1 MASSNVL
8 GVQDAYQ
15 LINAISA
22 QSVGVTGLTA
32 TDTSSFVQVAE
43 AIMQTGLESTMNAI
57 GYVLGRTIFSIR
69 PYRSKLASL
78 ERDPERFGMITRKIT
93 YLLKGASKSNNWN
106 TQLDATQLED
116 GASVDPFVI
125 NAPKALQLCIP
136 GAQTLQTDYTIF
148 KDQLRLA
155 FSNESEFIRFWE
167 TISLH
172 VMNMIELQKESKSRV
187 VLCNFI
193 AAKVAMENG
202 QQGVRDLVYDF
213 NVAFGTSYTRE
224 QLLTTYASDFWKFVA
239 ATIKNDSEL
248 LSDMTAYHHEH
259 VDGYDPI
266 IRHTPKDRQKLVVYG
281 PAFNQEKAYVFSTLF
296 NPEYLDISTTE
307 EVTHWQ
313 AKDYPASINILPSV
327 FNSSTGEANAAAA
340 AVSIPYVLGVLF
352 DEEALGI
359 MPKFESAGSIYNP
372 YGEYTNMVWHWLFKQ
387 YSDYSES
394 AICYILGDLPT
405 EGGPRVQYMSIFS
418 PSETLVP
425 PFTKNTFA
433 YTASVAAGNHQFG
446 VQVENGTTLKS
457 INAGGSEIANN
468 SGKYDFQA
476 GTTVDVVVTV
486 SKPGYADV
494 AYTITCTVAAE
505 AKNGDDPEGDPEEEP
520 SEEPIKATRSTKS
533 TK

>member
-22 QSVGVTGLTA
+22 QSVGATGLTA
-32 TDTSSFVQVAE
+32 TDTSSFVKVAE

-93 YLLKGASKSNNWN
+93 YLMKGASKSNNWN
-106 TQLDATQLED
+106 TQIDATQLAD

-125 NAPKALQLCIP
+125 NAPKAVQLCIP
-136 GAQTLQTDYTIF
+136 GAETLQTDYTIF

-167 TISLH
+167 TVALH

-193 AAKVAMENG
+193 AAKYQTEAG
-202 QQGVRDLVYDF
+202 QIGCRDLVYDF
-213 NVAFGTSYTRE
+213 NVAFNTSYTRE
-224 QLLTTYASDFWKFVA
+224 QLLTTYADAFWKFVA
-239 ATIKNDSEL
+239 AEIKNDSER
-248 LSDMTAYHHEH
+248 LSDMTAYHHQH
-259 VDGYDPI
+259 IDGYDPI
-266 IRHTPKDRQKLVVYG
+266 IRHTPKERQKLVVYG

-296 NPEYLDISTTE
+296 NPQYLDIATTE

-313 AKDYPASINILPSV
+313 SKDYPASISITPSV
-327 FNSSTGEANAAAA
+327 FNGSTGEANAGDP
-340 AVSIPYVLGVLF
+340 VEIPYVLGALF

-359 MPKFESAGSIYNP
+359 MPKFDSAGSIYNP
-372 YGEYTNMVWHWLFKQ
+372 YGEYTNMVWHWLYKS
-387 YSDYSES
+387 YCDYTENG
-394 AICYILGDLPT
+394 IVYVLGDLPT
-405 EGGPRVQYMSIFS
+405 EYGPAILSAGVSGLNIS
-418 PSETLVP
+418 PTWCKAVY
-425 PFTKNTFA
+425 T
-433 YTASVAAGNHQFG
+433 YTASP
-446 VQVENGTTLKS
+446 GTGAKTVYFVPETNTTIKS
-457 INAGGSEIANN
+457 ITVNDVKTENYTSVTF
-468 SGKYDFQA
+468 DA
-476 GTTVDVVVTV
+476 GTTNIIVVA

-494 AYTITCTVAAE
+494 IYTITATVAE
-505 AKNGDDPEGDPEEEP
+505 AKSGDDEEVTEEP
-520 SEEPIKATRSTKS
+520 TRSTKS
-533 TK
+533 TKSTK

>member
-22 QSVGVTGLTA
+22 QSVGATGLTA
-32 TDTSSFVQVAE
+32 TDTSSFVKVAE

-69 PYRSKLASL
+69 PYKSKLASL

-93 YLLKGASKSNNWN
+93 YLMKGASKSNNWN
-106 TQLDATQLED
+106 TQIDGTQLAD

-125 NAPKALQLCIP
+125 NAPKAVQLCIP
-136 GAQTLQTDYTIF
+136 GAETLQTDYTIF

-167 TISLH
+167 TVALH
-172 VMNMIELQKESKSRV
+172 VMNMIELQKESKGRV

-193 AAKVAMENG
+193 AAKYQTEGG
-202 QQGVRDLVYDF
+202 QIGCRDLVYDF
-213 NVAFGTSYTRE
+213 NVAFNTSYTRE
-224 QLLTTYASDFWKFVA
+224 QLLTTYATDFWKFVA
-239 ATIKNDSEL
+239 AEIKNDSERM
-248 LSDMTAYHHEH
+248 SDMTAYHHQH
-259 VDGYDPI
+259 LDGYDPI

-296 NPEYLDISTTE
+296 NPQYLDIATTE

-313 AKDYPASINILPSV
+313 SKDYPAAIDITPSV
-327 FNSSTGEANAAAA
+327 LNSTTGEAN
-340 AVSIPYVLGVLF
+340 VGDPVVIPYVLGALF

-359 MPKFESAGSIYNP
+359 MPKFDSAGSIYNP
-372 YGEYTNMVWHWLFKQ
+372 YGEYTNMVWHWLYKS
-387 YSDYSES
+387 YCDYTENG
-394 AICYILGDLPT
+394 IVYVLGDLPT
-405 EGGPRVQYMSIFS
+405 EDGPRVISTFLYTSATLTPTWSPDVFS
-418 PSETLVP
+418 YT
-425 PFTKNTFA
+425 TTFA
-433 YTASVAAGNHQFG
+433 AGTKSIHAQPAVG
-446 VQVENGTTLKS
+446 SSLKS
-457 INAGGSEIANN
+457 I
-468 SGKYDFQA
+468 
-476 GTTVDVVVTV
+476 TVDGIETENIQDLAYTEGTHVIAITA

-494 AYTITCTVAAE
+494 TYTITCTVTAA
-505 AKNGDDPEGDPEEEP
+505 AKNGDDEEEP
-520 SEEPIKATRSTKS
+520 AEEPAEEPTRSTKKS

>member
-22 QSVGVTGLTA
+22 QSVGATGLTA
-32 TDTSSFVQVAE
+32 TDTSSFVKVAE

-69 PYRSKLASL
+69 PYKSKLASL

-93 YLLKGASKSNNWN
+93 YLMKGASKSNNWN
-106 TQLDATQLED
+106 TQIDGTQLED

-125 NAPKALQLCIP
+125 NAPKAVQLCIP
-136 GAQTLQTDYTIF
+136 GAETLQTDYTVF

-167 TISLH
+167 TVALH
-172 VMNMIELQKESKSRV
+172 VMNMIELQKESKGRV

-193 AAKVAMENG
+193 AGKVAMEAG

-239 ATIKNDSEL
+239 AEIKNDSERM
-248 LSDMTAYHHEH
+248 SDMTAYHHENLT
-259 VDGYDPI
+259 GYDPI

-281 PAFNQEKAYVFSTLF
+281 PAFNAEKAYVFSTLF
-296 NPEYLDISTTE
+296 NPQYLDIATTE

-313 AKDYPASINILPSV
+313 SKDYPASIDITPSIL
-327 FNSSTGEANAAAA
+327 NTTTGEANAALA
-340 AVSIPYVLGVLF
+340 AVSVPYVLGVLF

-359 MPKFESAGSIYNP
+359 MPKFDSAGSIYNP
-372 YGEYTNMVWHWLFKQ
+372 YGMYTNIVWHWLYKS
-387 YSDYSES
+387 YCDYTENG
-394 AICYILGDLPT
+394 IVYVLGDLPT
-405 EGGPRVQYMSIFS
+405 EDGPRLASVGPSALNIS
-418 PSETLVP
+418 PSFNKDT
-425 PFTKNTFA
+425 FT
-433 YTASVAAGNHQFG
+433 YTATPAAGSTRPYFAPEVGTEVYSITING
-446 VQVENGTTLKS
+446 NSVQN
-457 INAGGSEIANN
+457 NAN
-468 SGKYDFQA
+468 FTFVA
-476 GTTVDVVVTV
+476 GETYVIIVTV
-486 SKPGYADV
+486 TKPGYALV
-494 AYTITCTVAAE
+494 VYTFTATVPS
-505 AKNGDDPEGDPEEEP
+505 AKNGDDSEADPE
-520 SEEPIKATRSTKS
+520 EEPIKATKSTKS

>member
-8 GVQDAYQ
+8 GVQDAYA

-22 QSVGVTGLTA
+22 QSVGATGLTA
-32 TDTSSFVQVAE
+32 TDTSSFVKVAE

-69 PYRSKLASL
+69 PYKSKLASL

-93 YLLKGASKSNNWN
+93 YLMKGASKSNNWN
-106 TQLDATQLED
+106 TQIDSTQLED

-125 NAPKALQLCIP
+125 NAPKAVQLCIP
-136 GAQTLQTDYTIF
+136 GAETLQTDYTVF

-167 TISLH
+167 TVALH
-172 VMNMIELQKESKSRV
+172 VMNMIELQKESKGRV
-187 VLCNFI
+187 VLANFI
-193 AAKVAMENG
+193 AAKVAMEAG

-224 QLLTTYASDFWKFVA
+224 QLLSTYASDFWKFVA

-259 VDGYDPI
+259 LTGYDPI

-281 PAFNQEKAYVFSTLF
+281 PAFNAEKAYVFSTLF
-296 NPEYLDISTTE
+296 NPQYLDIATTE

-313 AKDYPASINILPSV
+313 AKDYPASIDITPSIL
-327 FNSSTGEANAAAA
+327 NTTTGEANAAGA

-359 MPKFESAGSIYNP
+359 MPKFDSAGSIYNP
-372 YGEYTNMVWHWLFKQ
+372 YGEYTNMVWHWLYKS
-387 YSDYSES
+387 YCDYTENG
-394 AICYILGDLPT
+394 IVYVLGDLPT
-405 EGGPRVQYMSIFS
+405 ADGPRLQVLSGGAGSNLFGGALT
-418 PSETLVP
+418 PVFNSET
-425 PFTKNTFA
+425 FS
-433 YTASVAAGNHQFG
+433 YTATNSSGSGYVNAAVKTGS
-446 VQVENGTTLKS
+446 TLKS
-457 INAGGSEIANN
+457 LTLNGVEIPNYASATLAAGENTFIA
-468 SGKYDFQA
+468 
-476 GTTVDVVVTV
+476 TV

-494 AYTITCTVAAE
+494 TYTVVITNTAG
-505 AKNGDDPEGDPEEEP
+505 AKNGDDDAEGDPEEEP
-520 SEEPIKATRSTKS
+520 IKATKSTKS

>member
-93 YLLKGASKSNNWN
+93 YLMKGASKSNNWN
-106 TQLDATQLED
+106 TQIDATQLAD

-125 NAPKALQLCIP
+125 NAPKAVQLCIP

-193 AAKVAMENG
+193 AGKYYMENG

-213 NVAFGTSYTRE
+213 NVAFNTSYTRE

-296 NPEYLDISTTE
+296 NPEYLDISATE

-313 AKDYPASINILPSV
+313 AKDYPASINITPSI
-327 FNSSTGEANAAAA
+327 FNSSTGEANAAAS

-372 YGEYTNMVWHWLFKQ
+372 YGEYTNIVWHWLFKQ
-387 YSDYSES
+387 YSDYCES
-394 AICYILGDLPT
+394 AICYILGDLPA
-405 EGGPRVQYMSIFS
+405 EDGPRLQAITGVTLSPVFNKDTFS
-418 PSETLVP
+418 YTSTTSNATVTLN
-425 PFTKNTFA
+425 F
-433 YTASVAAGNHQFG
+433 YTPVGPTYIKSLTVDGVALENREAKTY
-446 VQVENGTTLKS
+446 ENGTYS
-457 INAGGSEIANN
+457 VVC
-468 SGKYDFQA
+468 
-476 GTTVDVVVTV
+476 TVA
-486 SKPGYADV
+486 KPGYADV
-494 AYTITCTVAAE
+494 SYTIALTIAAN
-505 AKNGDDPEGDPEEEP
+505 AKDGGSDDAEGEPEEEP
-520 SEEPIKATRSTKS
+520 ATKS
-533 TK
+533 TRKSSK

>member
-22 QSVGVTGLTA
+22 QSVGATGLTA
-32 TDTSSFVQVAE
+32 TDTSSFVKVAE
-43 AIMQTGLESTMNAI
+43 AIMQTGIESTMNAI

-93 YLLKGASKSNNWN
+93 YLMKGASKSNNWN
-106 TQLDATQLED
+106 TQIDATQLED

-125 NAPKALQLCIP
+125 NAPKAVQLCIP
-136 GAQTLQTDYTIF
+136 GAETLQTDYTIF

-167 TISLH
+167 TVALH

-193 AAKVAMENG
+193 AAKYQTEAG
-202 QQGVRDLVYDF
+202 QIGCRDLVYDF
-213 NVAFGTSYTRE
+213 NVAFNTSYTRE

-239 ATIKNDSEL
+239 AEIKNDSER
-248 LSDMTAYHHEH
+248 LSDMTAYHHQH
-259 VDGYDPI
+259 IDGYDPI
-266 IRHTPKDRQKLVVYG
+266 IRHTPKERQKLIVYG

-296 NPEYLDISTTE
+296 NPQYLEISATE

-313 AKDYPASINILPSV
+313 SKDYPAAISITPSIL
-327 FNSSTGEANAAAA
+327 NSSTGEANAGDP
-340 AVSIPYVLGVLF
+340 VSIPYVLGVLF

-359 MPKFESAGSIYNP
+359 MPKFDSAGSIYNP
-372 YGEYTNMVWHWLFKQ
+372 YGEYTNMVFHWLYKS
-387 YSDYSES
+387 YADYSES
-394 AICYILGDLPT
+394 SICYILGDLPS
-405 EGGPRVQYMSIFS
+405 EDGPR
-418 PSETLVP
+418 
-425 PFTKNTFA
+425 
-433 YTASVAAGNHQFG
+433 ASVITWVSPAASIAGYDPEVFTYTQSFTAGSRTLG
-446 VQVENGTTLKS
+446 VYVPTGVTLKS
-457 INAGGSEIANN
+457 I
-468 SGKYDFQA
+468 
-476 GTTVDVVVTV
+476 TVDGNAIDNREAYTYVEGTSVILVTV
-486 SKPGYADV
+486 AKPGYADV
-494 AYTITCTVAAE
+494 TYTVTCTVAAA
-505 AKNGDDPEGDPEEEP
+505 AKNGGDDEEEP
-520 SEEPIKATRSTKS
+520 EAEPKATRSTKS

>member
-8 GVQDAYQ
+8 GVQDAYA

-22 QSVGVTGLTA
+22 QSVGATGLTA
-32 TDTSSFVQVAE
+32 TDTSSFVKVAE

-69 PYRSKLASL
+69 PYKSKLASL

-93 YLLKGASKSNNWN
+93 YLMKGASKSNNWN
-106 TQLDATQLED
+106 TQIDATQLED

-125 NAPKALQLCIP
+125 NAPKAVQLCIP
-136 GAQTLQTDYTIF
+136 GAETLQTDYTVF

-167 TISLH
+167 TVALH
-172 VMNMIELQKESKSRV
+172 VMNMIELQKESKGRV

-259 VDGYDPI
+259 LTGYDPI

-281 PAFNQEKAYVFSTLF
+281 PAFNAEKAYVFSTLF
-296 NPEYLDISTTE
+296 NPQYLDIATTE

-313 AKDYPASINILPSV
+313 AKDYPASIDITPSIL
-327 FNSSTGEANAAAA
+327 NTTTGEANAAGA
-340 AVSIPYVLGVLF
+340 AVSIPYVLGALF
-352 DEEALGI
+352 DEETLGI
-359 MPKFESAGSIYNP
+359 MPKFDSAGSIYNP
-372 YGEYTNMVWHWLFKQ
+372 YGEYTNMVWHWLYKS
-387 YSDYSES
+387 YCDYTENG
-394 AICYILGDLPT
+394 IVYVLGDLPT
-405 EGGPRVQYMSIFS
+405 ENGPRLSGISFTGQTLS
-418 PSETLVP
+418 PSFSSE
-425 PFTKNTFA
+425 TFA
-433 YTASVAAGNHQFG
+433 YTLSITAGKIWDTITAETGTMIKDISVNG
-446 VQVENGTTLKS
+446 VSGLGSHIQYDYPEGSYDMIITT
-457 INAGGSEIANN
+457 
-468 SGKYDFQA
+468 
-476 GTTVDVVVTV
+476 

-494 AYTITCTVAAE
+494 IYTISITAAAA
-505 AKNGDDPEGDPEEEP
+505 AKNDDSEGDPEEEP
-520 SEEPIKATRSTKS
+520 IKATKSTKS